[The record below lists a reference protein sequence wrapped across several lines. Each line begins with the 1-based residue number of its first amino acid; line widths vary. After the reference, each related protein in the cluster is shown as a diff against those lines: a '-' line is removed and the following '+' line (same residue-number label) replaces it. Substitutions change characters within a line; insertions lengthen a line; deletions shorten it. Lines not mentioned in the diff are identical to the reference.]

1 MSKWDRLIEYLETTN
16 AKPDKV
22 LASVKAVF
30 KPKGQSKIEYTDS
43 YITRKAYTALTCH
56 AIYNAKKDNPK
67 ASLDYIIRDLLSKDS
82 FKINYQ
88 MTHLIKKRN
97 PKTKKMEYYGDDK
110 SFSKKDSNKLYNSV
124 KKIWTTNK
132 DIRKALEKS
141 DGRSVGPIAKNLKD
155 SLK

>member
-30 KPKGQSKIEYTDS
+30 KPKGKSKIEYTDT
-43 YITRKAYTALTCH
+43 YIARKAYAALVCH
-56 AIYNAKKDNPK
+56 AIYNAKIDNPK
-67 ASLDYIIRDLLSKDS
+67 KSLDLTIRDLIISDG

-110 SFSKKDSNKLYNSV
+110 SFSKKDSNQLYNSV

-132 DIRKALEKS
+132 EIRKALEKS

>member
-1 MSKWDRLIEYLETTN
+1 MVIFQSYRLLDISTLKKYDSQQMYKVYDN
-16 AKPDKV
+16 WPDI
-22 LASVKAVF
+22 A
-30 KPKGQSKIEYTDS
+30 
-43 YITRKAYTALTCH
+43 RKAYAALVCH

-67 ASLDYIIRDLLSKDS
+67 ASLDYIIRDLVMKDS

>member
-1 MSKWDRLIEYLETTN
+1 M
-16 AKPDKV
+16 
-22 LASVKAVF
+22 
-30 KPKGQSKIEYTDS
+30 
-43 YITRKAYTALTCH
+43 
-56 AIYNAKKDNPK
+56 
-67 ASLDYIIRDLLSKDS
+67 KDS

-110 SFSKKDSNKLYNSV
+110 SFSKKDSNKLFNSV
-124 KKIWTTNK
+124 KKIWNTNK

>member
-30 KPKGQSKIEYTDS
+30 KPKGKSKIEYTDT

-67 ASLDYIIRDLLSKDS
+67 
-82 FKINYQ
+82 
-88 MTHLIKKRN
+88 
-97 PKTKKMEYYGDDK
+97 
-110 SFSKKDSNKLYNSV
+110 SV
-124 KKIWTTNK
+124 SG
-132 DIRKALEKS
+132 L
-141 DGRSVGPIAKNLKD
+141 VV
-155 SLK
+155 

>member
-88 MTHLIKKRN
+88 MTHLIKK
-97 PKTKKMEYYGDDK
+97 EIL
-110 SFSKKDSNKLYNSV
+110 KLKRWN
-124 KKIWTTNK
+124 TTGTINHF
-132 DIRKALEKS
+132 
-141 DGRSVGPIAKNLKD
+141 LKRF
-155 SLK
+155 K

>member
-88 MTHLIKKRN
+88 MTHLIKK
-97 PKTKKMEYYGDDK
+97 EIL
-110 SFSKKDSNKLYNSV
+110 KLKRWNTTGTINHFL
-124 KKIWTTNK
+124 KKIQINST
-132 DIRKALEKS
+132 IQLRKY
-141 DGRSVGPIAKNLKD
+141 GPRIKK
-155 SLK
+155 

>member
-67 ASLDYIIRDLLSKDS
+67 ASLDYIIRDLVMKDS

-97 PKTKKMEYYGDDK
+97 PKTKKMEY
-110 SFSKKDSNKLYNSV
+110 
-124 KKIWTTNK
+124 
-132 DIRKALEKS
+132 
-141 DGRSVGPIAKNLKD
+141 
-155 SLK
+155 